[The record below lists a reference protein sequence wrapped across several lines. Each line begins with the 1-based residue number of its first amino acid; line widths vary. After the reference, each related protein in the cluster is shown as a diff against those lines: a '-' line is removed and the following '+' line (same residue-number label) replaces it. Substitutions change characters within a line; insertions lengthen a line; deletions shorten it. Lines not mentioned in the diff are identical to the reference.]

1 MAQLLGVSVDLV
13 GLSPKAGFKKGF
25 EKNLN
30 LKMPAK
36 QANTDLAELQ
46 ALIFLY
52 ENPQFQALFLELCDE
67 RFFKDK
73 ESLQA
78 ILQGQG
84 IENAL
89 VRELL
94 EFQSI
99 KKLKKFQSVDEFL
112 LSLSKIMLGFF
123 NRSKCADIVFSLK
136 KQLLSLVDKNVFKLQ
151 KQLSNA
157 EFQRLLSEILKDLK
171 QNDDENALMQRLKN
185 FQKNRFDLSAEIF

>member
-1 MAQLLGVSVDLV
+1 M
-13 GLSPKAGFKKGF
+13 
-25 EKNLN
+25 
-30 LKMPAK
+30 
-36 QANTDLAELQ
+36 
-46 ALIFLY
+46 IFLY

-73 ESLQA
+73 ESLKA

-136 KQLLSLVDKNVFKLQ
+136 KQLLSLLDKNAFKLQ
-151 KQLSNA
+151 KQLSRA

-185 FQKNRFDLSAEIF
+185 FQKNRFDISAEIF